1 MSDAYERWIERRRR
15 TVDVP
20 DGFADRVME
29 DAAVVESAPERVVH
43 WLDRPW
49 VQVAAWVAAFFA
61 LTVRMV
67 VAGALFL
74 SS

>member
-1 MSDAYERWIERRRR
+1 MSDVYERWIARRRAVG
-15 TVDVP
+15 TP

-29 DAAVVESAPERVVH
+29 GIPVAP

-49 VQVAAWVAAFFA
+49 VRAAVWVAAFFA
-61 LTVRMV
+61 LTARML
-67 VAGALFL
+67 VAGTIYL